1 MKKILVVL
9 LSLTLI
15 FAFTGC
21 TSSNNG
27 AAEDIEIKTQE
38 VVTSNTDD
46 NDDNISNT
54 ENAVENANEK
64 DYDFSSYEN
73 DIRNITKS
81 VNNAKTSTNASEN
94 HEQFYALKK
103 QVDAVDDELDKLD
116 DEFEYAYQMKEIS
129 FETYKARE
137 RTIEKLDFGLLSEL
151 VIEELQTK
159 AQEKN
164 IEITLQK
171 QDDLFMN
178 GDQTLIL
185 RMMMNLITNAIN
197 YGKTNGHIHII
208 LKVEN
213 DQIVGEVKDD
223 GIGISEE
230 HLNKI
235 WERFYR
241 NLALFTSL
249 TTDDLRLG
257 IFRVTT
263 LCNISIL
270 IIGIVFAFLSAV
282 DVITFSEN
290 GEKLFAMVL
299 LSCIMVFIG
308 IVSPKLPYNR
318 HTGLRLPWTV
328 RDEDT
333 WKIAHRI
340 LGFISFP
347 MVLLYIACALT
358 ISDFEIVSV
367 VTMLIWISIPGGI
380 SYIYFYKKY
389 HSNKK

>member
-1 MKKILVVL
+1 MSQEEMAVKLNVVRQTVSKWEKGLSVPDADVLIEMANLLDVSVSQLLGIEESIHSNGNLAEELAELNEQLARKKQKEKLLYQANQKRGLILFVSF
-9 LSLTLI
+9 LSMMITM
-15 FAFTGC
+15 
-21 TSSNNG
+21 SVKN
-27 AAEDIEIKTQE
+27 E
-38 VVTSNTDD
+38 VVS
-46 NDDNISNT
+46 ILM
-54 ENAVENANEK
+54 AG
-64 DYDFSSYEN
+64 
-73 DIRNITKS
+73 IC
-81 VNNAKTSTNASEN
+81 
-94 HEQFYALKK
+94 
-103 QVDAVDDELDKLD
+103 
-116 DEFEYAYQMKEIS
+116 M
-129 FETYKARE
+129 
-137 RTIEKLDFGLLSEL
+137 
-151 VIEELQTK
+151 
-159 AQEKN
+159 
-164 IEITLQK
+164 
-171 QDDLFMN
+171 
-178 GDQTLIL
+178 LIA
-185 RMMMNLITNAIN
+185 AIV
-197 YGKTNGHIHII
+197 
-208 LKVEN
+208 L
-213 DQIVGEVKDD
+213 
-223 GIGISEE
+223 
-230 HLNKI
+230 
-235 WERFYR
+235 YR

-249 TTDDLRLG
+249 TTDDLRIG

-333 WKIAHRI
+333 WRIAHRI

-380 SYIYFYKKY
+380 SYIYFYKKC

>member
-1 MKKILVVL
+1 MINENIKHFRKTRGMSQEEMAVKLNVVRQTVSKWEKGLSVPDADVLIEMANLLDVSVSQLLGIEESIHSNGNLAEELAELNEQLARKKQKEKLLYRANQKRGLILFVIF
-9 LSLTLI
+9 LSMMITM
-15 FAFTGC
+15 
-21 TSSNNG
+21 SVKN
-27 AAEDIEIKTQE
+27 E
-38 VVTSNTDD
+38 VVS
-46 NDDNISNT
+46 ILM
-54 ENAVENANEK
+54 AG
-64 DYDFSSYEN
+64 
-73 DIRNITKS
+73 IC
-81 VNNAKTSTNASEN
+81 
-94 HEQFYALKK
+94 
-103 QVDAVDDELDKLD
+103 
-116 DEFEYAYQMKEIS
+116 M
-129 FETYKARE
+129 
-137 RTIEKLDFGLLSEL
+137 
-151 VIEELQTK
+151 
-159 AQEKN
+159 
-164 IEITLQK
+164 
-171 QDDLFMN
+171 
-178 GDQTLIL
+178 LI
-185 RMMMNLITNAIN
+185 A
-197 YGKTNGHIHII
+197 G
-208 LKVEN
+208 
-213 DQIVGEVKDD
+213 IV
-223 GIGISEE
+223 
-230 HLNKI
+230 L
-235 WERFYR
+235 YR

-318 HTGLRLPWTV
+318 DTGLRLPWTV

>member
-1 MKKILVVL
+1 MSIGNQIMSIRRERQL
-9 LSLTLI
+9 
-15 FAFTGC
+15 
-21 TSSNNG
+21 
-27 AAEDIEIKTQE
+27 TQE
-38 VVTSNTDD
+38 QFGSLFHVTRQTVSNWENGKSYPDLQLLVA
-46 NDDNISNT
+46 ISDQFGISLDT
-54 ENAVENANEK
+54 LLKEDTKMVKAIDRERVLGVANLL
-64 DYDFSSYEN
+64 DV
-73 DIRNITKS
+73 S
-81 VNNAKTSTNASEN
+81 VSQLLGIEESIHSNGNLAEELAELN
-94 HEQFYALKK
+94 EQLARKK
-103 QVDAVDDELDKLD
+103 QK
-116 DEFEYAYQMKEIS
+116 
-129 FETYKARE
+129 
-137 RTIEKLDFGLLSEL
+137 EKLLY
-151 VIEELQTK
+151 Q
-159 AQEKN
+159 AN
-164 IEITLQK
+164 QK
-171 QDDLFMN
+171 R
-178 GDQTLIL
+178 GLIL
-185 RMMMNLITNAIN
+185 FVSFLSMMITMSVKNEVVSILMAGICMLIAAIV
-197 YGKTNGHIHII
+197 
-208 LKVEN
+208 L
-213 DQIVGEVKDD
+213 
-223 GIGISEE
+223 
-230 HLNKI
+230 
-235 WERFYR
+235 YR

-249 TTDDLRLG
+249 TTDDLRIG

-282 DVITFSEN
+282 DVINFSEN

>member
-1 MKKILVVL
+1 MSQEEMAVKLNVVRQTVSKWEKGLSIPDADVLIEMANLLDVSVSQLLGIEESIHSNGNLAEELAELNEQLARKKQKEKLLYQANQKRGLILFVSF
-9 LSLTLI
+9 LSMMITM
-15 FAFTGC
+15 
-21 TSSNNG
+21 SVKN
-27 AAEDIEIKTQE
+27 E
-38 VVTSNTDD
+38 VVS
-46 NDDNISNT
+46 ILM
-54 ENAVENANEK
+54 AG
-64 DYDFSSYEN
+64 
-73 DIRNITKS
+73 IC
-81 VNNAKTSTNASEN
+81 
-94 HEQFYALKK
+94 
-103 QVDAVDDELDKLD
+103 
-116 DEFEYAYQMKEIS
+116 M
-129 FETYKARE
+129 
-137 RTIEKLDFGLLSEL
+137 
-151 VIEELQTK
+151 
-159 AQEKN
+159 
-164 IEITLQK
+164 
-171 QDDLFMN
+171 
-178 GDQTLIL
+178 LIA
-185 RMMMNLITNAIN
+185 AIV
-197 YGKTNGHIHII
+197 
-208 LKVEN
+208 L
-213 DQIVGEVKDD
+213 
-223 GIGISEE
+223 
-230 HLNKI
+230 
-235 WERFYR
+235 YR

-249 TTDDLRLG
+249 TTDDLRIG

-282 DVITFSEN
+282 DVINFSEN

-318 HTGLRLPWTV
+318 YTGLRLPWTV

-380 SYIYFYKKY
+380 SYIYFYKKC

>member
-1 MKKILVVL
+1 MSQEEMAVKLNVVRQTVSKWEKGLSIPDADVLIEMANLLDVSVSQLLGIEESIHSNGNLAEELAELNEQLARKKQKEKLLYQANQKRGLILFVTF
-9 LSLTLI
+9 LSMMITM
-15 FAFTGC
+15 
-21 TSSNNG
+21 SVKN
-27 AAEDIEIKTQE
+27 E
-38 VVTSNTDD
+38 VVS
-46 NDDNISNT
+46 ILM
-54 ENAVENANEK
+54 AG
-64 DYDFSSYEN
+64 
-73 DIRNITKS
+73 IC
-81 VNNAKTSTNASEN
+81 
-94 HEQFYALKK
+94 
-103 QVDAVDDELDKLD
+103 
-116 DEFEYAYQMKEIS
+116 M
-129 FETYKARE
+129 
-137 RTIEKLDFGLLSEL
+137 
-151 VIEELQTK
+151 
-159 AQEKN
+159 
-164 IEITLQK
+164 
-171 QDDLFMN
+171 
-178 GDQTLIL
+178 LIA
-185 RMMMNLITNAIN
+185 AIV
-197 YGKTNGHIHII
+197 
-208 LKVEN
+208 L
-213 DQIVGEVKDD
+213 
-223 GIGISEE
+223 
-230 HLNKI
+230 
-235 WERFYR
+235 YR

-249 TTDDLRLG
+249 TTDDLRIG

>member
-1 MKKILVVL
+1 MSQEEMAVKLNVVRQTVSKWEKGLSVPDADVLIEMANLLDVSVSQLLGIEESIHSNGNLAEELAELNEQLARKKQKEKLLYQANQKRGLILFVSF
-9 LSLTLI
+9 LSMMITM
-15 FAFTGC
+15 
-21 TSSNNG
+21 SVKN
-27 AAEDIEIKTQE
+27 E
-38 VVTSNTDD
+38 VVS
-46 NDDNISNT
+46 ILM
-54 ENAVENANEK
+54 AG
-64 DYDFSSYEN
+64 
-73 DIRNITKS
+73 IC
-81 VNNAKTSTNASEN
+81 
-94 HEQFYALKK
+94 
-103 QVDAVDDELDKLD
+103 
-116 DEFEYAYQMKEIS
+116 M
-129 FETYKARE
+129 
-137 RTIEKLDFGLLSEL
+137 
-151 VIEELQTK
+151 
-159 AQEKN
+159 
-164 IEITLQK
+164 
-171 QDDLFMN
+171 
-178 GDQTLIL
+178 LIA
-185 RMMMNLITNAIN
+185 AIV
-197 YGKTNGHIHII
+197 
-208 LKVEN
+208 L
-213 DQIVGEVKDD
+213 
-223 GIGISEE
+223 
-230 HLNKI
+230 
-235 WERFYR
+235 YR

-249 TTDDLRLG
+249 TTDDLRIG

>member
-1 MKKILVVL
+1 MIFEGTKKSIFFGLGLTRAGLSVPDADVLIEMANLLDVSVSQLLGIEESIHSNGNLAKELAELNEQLARKKQKEKLLYQANQKRGLILFVTF
-9 LSLTLI
+9 LSMMITM
-15 FAFTGC
+15 
-21 TSSNNG
+21 SVKN
-27 AAEDIEIKTQE
+27 E
-38 VVTSNTDD
+38 VVS
-46 NDDNISNT
+46 ILM
-54 ENAVENANEK
+54 AG
-64 DYDFSSYEN
+64 
-73 DIRNITKS
+73 IC
-81 VNNAKTSTNASEN
+81 
-94 HEQFYALKK
+94 
-103 QVDAVDDELDKLD
+103 
-116 DEFEYAYQMKEIS
+116 M
-129 FETYKARE
+129 
-137 RTIEKLDFGLLSEL
+137 
-151 VIEELQTK
+151 
-159 AQEKN
+159 
-164 IEITLQK
+164 
-171 QDDLFMN
+171 
-178 GDQTLIL
+178 LI
-185 RMMMNLITNAIN
+185 A
-197 YGKTNGHIHII
+197 G
-208 LKVEN
+208 
-213 DQIVGEVKDD
+213 IV
-223 GIGISEE
+223 
-230 HLNKI
+230 L
-235 WERFYR
+235 YR

-257 IFRVTT
+257 IFHVTT

>member
-1 MKKILVVL
+1 MINENIKHFRKTRGMSQEEMAVKLNVVRQTVSKWEKGLSVPDADVLIEMANLLDVSVSQLLGIEESIHSNGNLAEELAELNEQLARKKQKEKLLYQANQKRGLILFVSF
-9 LSLTLI
+9 LSMMITM
-15 FAFTGC
+15 
-21 TSSNNG
+21 SVKN
-27 AAEDIEIKTQE
+27 E
-38 VVTSNTDD
+38 VVS
-46 NDDNISNT
+46 ILM
-54 ENAVENANEK
+54 AG
-64 DYDFSSYEN
+64 
-73 DIRNITKS
+73 IC
-81 VNNAKTSTNASEN
+81 
-94 HEQFYALKK
+94 
-103 QVDAVDDELDKLD
+103 
-116 DEFEYAYQMKEIS
+116 M
-129 FETYKARE
+129 
-137 RTIEKLDFGLLSEL
+137 
-151 VIEELQTK
+151 
-159 AQEKN
+159 
-164 IEITLQK
+164 
-171 QDDLFMN
+171 
-178 GDQTLIL
+178 LIA
-185 RMMMNLITNAIN
+185 AIV
-197 YGKTNGHIHII
+197 
-208 LKVEN
+208 L
-213 DQIVGEVKDD
+213 
-223 GIGISEE
+223 
-230 HLNKI
+230 
-235 WERFYR
+235 YR

-249 TTDDLRLG
+249 TTDDLRIG

-367 VTMLIWISIPGGI
+367 VTMLILISIPGGI

-389 HSNKK
+389 HSNKKKKAIH

>member
-1 MKKILVVL
+1 MINENIKHFRKTRGMSQEEMAVKLNVVRQTVSKWEKGLSIPDADVLIEMANLLDVSVSQLLGIEESIHSNGNLAEELAELNEQLARKKQKEKLLYQANQKRGLILFVSF
-9 LSLTLI
+9 LSMMITM
-15 FAFTGC
+15 
-21 TSSNNG
+21 SVKN
-27 AAEDIEIKTQE
+27 E
-38 VVTSNTDD
+38 VVS
-46 NDDNISNT
+46 ILM
-54 ENAVENANEK
+54 AG
-64 DYDFSSYEN
+64 
-73 DIRNITKS
+73 IC
-81 VNNAKTSTNASEN
+81 
-94 HEQFYALKK
+94 
-103 QVDAVDDELDKLD
+103 
-116 DEFEYAYQMKEIS
+116 M
-129 FETYKARE
+129 
-137 RTIEKLDFGLLSEL
+137 
-151 VIEELQTK
+151 
-159 AQEKN
+159 
-164 IEITLQK
+164 
-171 QDDLFMN
+171 
-178 GDQTLIL
+178 LIA
-185 RMMMNLITNAIN
+185 AIV
-197 YGKTNGHIHII
+197 
-208 LKVEN
+208 L
-213 DQIVGEVKDD
+213 
-223 GIGISEE
+223 
-230 HLNKI
+230 
-235 WERFYR
+235 YR

-249 TTDDLRLG
+249 TTDDLRIG

-367 VTMLIWISIPGGI
+367 VTMLIWISIPALAI
-380 SYIYFYKKY
+380 YIRHDFGHVKSRRQKRPSHHAYRFSVLKFRFFFFWMFL
-389 HSNKK
+389 

>member
-1 MKKILVVL
+1 MINENIKHFRKTRGMSQEEMAVKLNVVRQTVSKWEKGLSIPDADVLIEMANLLDVSVSQLLGIEESIHSNGNLAEELAELNEQLARKKQKEKLLYQANQKRGLILFVSF
-9 LSLTLI
+9 LSMMITM
-15 FAFTGC
+15 
-21 TSSNNG
+21 SVKN
-27 AAEDIEIKTQE
+27 E
-38 VVTSNTDD
+38 VVS
-46 NDDNISNT
+46 ILMAGICMLI
-54 ENAVENANEK
+54 AV
-64 DYDFSSYEN
+64 
-73 DIRNITKS
+73 
-81 VNNAKTSTNASEN
+81 
-94 HEQFYALKK
+94 
-103 QVDAVDDELDKLD
+103 
-116 DEFEYAYQMKEIS
+116 
-129 FETYKARE
+129 
-137 RTIEKLDFGLLSEL
+137 
-151 VIEELQTK
+151 
-159 AQEKN
+159 
-164 IEITLQK
+164 
-171 QDDLFMN
+171 
-178 GDQTLIL
+178 
-185 RMMMNLITNAIN
+185 
-197 YGKTNGHIHII
+197 
-208 LKVEN
+208 
-213 DQIVGEVKDD
+213 IV
-223 GIGISEE
+223 
-230 HLNKI
+230 L
-235 WERFYR
+235 YR

-249 TTDDLRLG
+249 TTDDLRIG

-282 DVITFSEN
+282 DVINFSEN

-389 HSNKK
+389 HSNKKKKAIH

>member
-1 MKKILVVL
+1 MINENIKHFRKTRGMSQEEMAVKLNVVRQTVSKWEKGLSIPDADVLIEMANLLDVSVSQLLGIEESIHSNGNLAEELAELNEQLARKKQKEKLLYQANQKRGLILFVSF
-9 LSLTLI
+9 LSMMITM
-15 FAFTGC
+15 
-21 TSSNNG
+21 SVKN
-27 AAEDIEIKTQE
+27 E
-38 VVTSNTDD
+38 VVS
-46 NDDNISNT
+46 ILM
-54 ENAVENANEK
+54 AG
-64 DYDFSSYEN
+64 
-73 DIRNITKS
+73 IC
-81 VNNAKTSTNASEN
+81 
-94 HEQFYALKK
+94 
-103 QVDAVDDELDKLD
+103 
-116 DEFEYAYQMKEIS
+116 M
-129 FETYKARE
+129 
-137 RTIEKLDFGLLSEL
+137 
-151 VIEELQTK
+151 
-159 AQEKN
+159 
-164 IEITLQK
+164 
-171 QDDLFMN
+171 
-178 GDQTLIL
+178 LI
-185 RMMMNLITNAIN
+185 A
-197 YGKTNGHIHII
+197 G
-208 LKVEN
+208 
-213 DQIVGEVKDD
+213 IV
-223 GIGISEE
+223 
-230 HLNKI
+230 L
-235 WERFYR
+235 YR
-241 NLALFTSL
+241 NLALLTSL

-389 HSNKK
+389 HSNKKKKAIH

>member
-1 MKKILVVL
+1 VIFEGTKKSIFFGLGLTRAGLSVPDADVLIEMANLLDVSVSQLLGIEESIHSNGNLAKELAELNEQLARKKQKEKLLYQANQKRGLILFVTF
-9 LSLTLI
+9 LSMMITM
-15 FAFTGC
+15 
-21 TSSNNG
+21 SVKN
-27 AAEDIEIKTQE
+27 E
-38 VVTSNTDD
+38 VVS
-46 NDDNISNT
+46 ILM
-54 ENAVENANEK
+54 AG
-64 DYDFSSYEN
+64 
-73 DIRNITKS
+73 IC
-81 VNNAKTSTNASEN
+81 
-94 HEQFYALKK
+94 
-103 QVDAVDDELDKLD
+103 
-116 DEFEYAYQMKEIS
+116 M
-129 FETYKARE
+129 
-137 RTIEKLDFGLLSEL
+137 
-151 VIEELQTK
+151 
-159 AQEKN
+159 
-164 IEITLQK
+164 
-171 QDDLFMN
+171 
-178 GDQTLIL
+178 LI
-185 RMMMNLITNAIN
+185 A
-197 YGKTNGHIHII
+197 G
-208 LKVEN
+208 
-213 DQIVGEVKDD
+213 IV
-223 GIGISEE
+223 
-230 HLNKI
+230 L
-235 WERFYR
+235 YR

-257 IFRVTT
+257 IFHVTT

>member
-1 MKKILVVL
+1 MANLLDVSVSQLLGIEESIHSNGNLAEELAELNEQLARKKQKEKLLYQANQKRGLILFVSF
-9 LSLTLI
+9 LSMMITM
-15 FAFTGC
+15 
-21 TSSNNG
+21 SVKN
-27 AAEDIEIKTQE
+27 E
-38 VVTSNTDD
+38 VVS
-46 NDDNISNT
+46 ILM
-54 ENAVENANEK
+54 AG
-64 DYDFSSYEN
+64 
-73 DIRNITKS
+73 IC
-81 VNNAKTSTNASEN
+81 
-94 HEQFYALKK
+94 
-103 QVDAVDDELDKLD
+103 
-116 DEFEYAYQMKEIS
+116 M
-129 FETYKARE
+129 
-137 RTIEKLDFGLLSEL
+137 
-151 VIEELQTK
+151 
-159 AQEKN
+159 
-164 IEITLQK
+164 
-171 QDDLFMN
+171 
-178 GDQTLIL
+178 LIA
-185 RMMMNLITNAIN
+185 AIV
-197 YGKTNGHIHII
+197 
-208 LKVEN
+208 L
-213 DQIVGEVKDD
+213 
-223 GIGISEE
+223 
-230 HLNKI
+230 
-235 WERFYR
+235 YR

-249 TTDDLRLG
+249 TTDDLRIG

-380 SYIYFYKKY
+380 SYIYFYKKSAVIFNSSVTNHGKNGTNCKKHHLLTELLFSRRWCLRY
-389 HSNKK
+389 PHSSVK

>member
-1 MKKILVVL
+1 MSQEEMAVKLNVVRQTVSKWEKGLSIPDADVLIEMANLLDVSVSQLLGIEESIHSNGNLAEELAELNEQLARKKQKEKLLYQANQKRGLILFVSF
-9 LSLTLI
+9 LSMMITM
-15 FAFTGC
+15 
-21 TSSNNG
+21 SVKN
-27 AAEDIEIKTQE
+27 E
-38 VVTSNTDD
+38 VVS
-46 NDDNISNT
+46 ILM
-54 ENAVENANEK
+54 AG
-64 DYDFSSYEN
+64 
-73 DIRNITKS
+73 IC
-81 VNNAKTSTNASEN
+81 
-94 HEQFYALKK
+94 
-103 QVDAVDDELDKLD
+103 
-116 DEFEYAYQMKEIS
+116 M
-129 FETYKARE
+129 
-137 RTIEKLDFGLLSEL
+137 
-151 VIEELQTK
+151 
-159 AQEKN
+159 
-164 IEITLQK
+164 
-171 QDDLFMN
+171 
-178 GDQTLIL
+178 LIA
-185 RMMMNLITNAIN
+185 AIV
-197 YGKTNGHIHII
+197 
-208 LKVEN
+208 L
-213 DQIVGEVKDD
+213 
-223 GIGISEE
+223 
-230 HLNKI
+230 
-235 WERFYR
+235 YR

-249 TTDDLRLG
+249 TTDDLRIG

>member
-1 MKKILVVL
+1 MSQEEMAVKLNVVRQTVSKWEKGLSIPDADVLIEMANLLDVSVSQLLGIEESIHSNGNLAEELAELNEQLARKKQKEKLLYQANQKRGLILFVTF
-9 LSLTLI
+9 LSMMITM
-15 FAFTGC
+15 
-21 TSSNNG
+21 SVKN
-27 AAEDIEIKTQE
+27 E
-38 VVTSNTDD
+38 VVS
-46 NDDNISNT
+46 ILM
-54 ENAVENANEK
+54 AG
-64 DYDFSSYEN
+64 
-73 DIRNITKS
+73 IC
-81 VNNAKTSTNASEN
+81 
-94 HEQFYALKK
+94 
-103 QVDAVDDELDKLD
+103 
-116 DEFEYAYQMKEIS
+116 M
-129 FETYKARE
+129 
-137 RTIEKLDFGLLSEL
+137 
-151 VIEELQTK
+151 
-159 AQEKN
+159 
-164 IEITLQK
+164 
-171 QDDLFMN
+171 
-178 GDQTLIL
+178 LI
-185 RMMMNLITNAIN
+185 A
-197 YGKTNGHIHII
+197 G
-208 LKVEN
+208 
-213 DQIVGEVKDD
+213 IV
-223 GIGISEE
+223 
-230 HLNKI
+230 L
-235 WERFYR
+235 YR

-249 TTDDLRLG
+249 TTDDLRIG

-318 HTGLRLPWTV
+318 HIGLRLPWTM

>member
-1 MKKILVVL
+1 MINENIKHFRKTRGMSQEEMAVKLNVVRQTVSKWEKGLSVPDADVLIEMANLLDVSVSQLLGIEESIHSNGNLAELNEQLARKKQKEKLLYQANQKRGLILFVSF
-9 LSLTLI
+9 LSMMITM
-15 FAFTGC
+15 
-21 TSSNNG
+21 SVKN
-27 AAEDIEIKTQE
+27 E
-38 VVTSNTDD
+38 VVS
-46 NDDNISNT
+46 ILM
-54 ENAVENANEK
+54 AG
-64 DYDFSSYEN
+64 
-73 DIRNITKS
+73 IC
-81 VNNAKTSTNASEN
+81 
-94 HEQFYALKK
+94 
-103 QVDAVDDELDKLD
+103 
-116 DEFEYAYQMKEIS
+116 M
-129 FETYKARE
+129 
-137 RTIEKLDFGLLSEL
+137 
-151 VIEELQTK
+151 
-159 AQEKN
+159 
-164 IEITLQK
+164 
-171 QDDLFMN
+171 
-178 GDQTLIL
+178 LIA
-185 RMMMNLITNAIN
+185 AIV
-197 YGKTNGHIHII
+197 
-208 LKVEN
+208 L
-213 DQIVGEVKDD
+213 
-223 GIGISEE
+223 
-230 HLNKI
+230 
-235 WERFYR
+235 YR

-249 TTDDLRLG
+249 TTDDLRIG

-389 HSNKK
+389 HSNKKKKAIH

>member
-1 MKKILVVL
+1 MSQEEMAVKLNVVRQTVSKWEKGLSVPDADVLIEMANLLDVSVSQLLGIEESIHSNGNLAEELAELNEQLARKKQKEKLLYQANQKRGLILFVTF
-9 LSLTLI
+9 LSMMITM
-15 FAFTGC
+15 
-21 TSSNNG
+21 SVKN
-27 AAEDIEIKTQE
+27 E
-38 VVTSNTDD
+38 VVS
-46 NDDNISNT
+46 I
-54 ENAVENANEK
+54 
-64 DYDFSSYEN
+64 
-73 DIRNITKS
+73 
-81 VNNAKTSTNASEN
+81 
-94 HEQFYALKK
+94 
-103 QVDAVDDELDKLD
+103 
-116 DEFEYAYQMKEIS
+116 
-129 FETYKARE
+129 
-137 RTIEKLDFGLLSEL
+137 
-151 VIEELQTK
+151 
-159 AQEKN
+159 
-164 IEITLQK
+164 
-171 QDDLFMN
+171 
-178 GDQTLIL
+178 LIAGIC
-185 RMMMNLITNAIN
+185 MLIA
-197 YGKTNGHIHII
+197 G
-208 LKVEN
+208 
-213 DQIVGEVKDD
+213 IV
-223 GIGISEE
+223 
-230 HLNKI
+230 L
-235 WERFYR
+235 YR

>member
-1 MKKILVVL
+1 MSQEEMAVKLNVVRQTVSKWETGLSVPDADVLIEMANLLDVSVSQLLGIEESIHSNGNLAEELAELNEQLARKKQKEKLLYQANQKRGLILFVTF
-9 LSLTLI
+9 LSMMITM
-15 FAFTGC
+15 
-21 TSSNNG
+21 SVKN
-27 AAEDIEIKTQE
+27 E
-38 VVTSNTDD
+38 VVS
-46 NDDNISNT
+46 ILM
-54 ENAVENANEK
+54 AG
-64 DYDFSSYEN
+64 
-73 DIRNITKS
+73 IC
-81 VNNAKTSTNASEN
+81 
-94 HEQFYALKK
+94 
-103 QVDAVDDELDKLD
+103 
-116 DEFEYAYQMKEIS
+116 M
-129 FETYKARE
+129 
-137 RTIEKLDFGLLSEL
+137 
-151 VIEELQTK
+151 
-159 AQEKN
+159 
-164 IEITLQK
+164 
-171 QDDLFMN
+171 
-178 GDQTLIL
+178 LI
-185 RMMMNLITNAIN
+185 A
-197 YGKTNGHIHII
+197 G
-208 LKVEN
+208 
-213 DQIVGEVKDD
+213 IV
-223 GIGISEE
+223 
-230 HLNKI
+230 L
-235 WERFYR
+235 YR

>member
-1 MKKILVVL
+1 MSQEEMAVKLNVVRQTVSKWEKGLSVPDADVLIEMANLLDVSVSQLLGIEESIHSNGNLAEELAELNEQLARKKQKEKLLYQANQKRGLILFVTF
-9 LSLTLI
+9 LSMMITM
-15 FAFTGC
+15 
-21 TSSNNG
+21 SVKN
-27 AAEDIEIKTQE
+27 E
-38 VVTSNTDD
+38 VVS
-46 NDDNISNT
+46 ILM
-54 ENAVENANEK
+54 AG
-64 DYDFSSYEN
+64 
-73 DIRNITKS
+73 IC
-81 VNNAKTSTNASEN
+81 
-94 HEQFYALKK
+94 
-103 QVDAVDDELDKLD
+103 
-116 DEFEYAYQMKEIS
+116 M
-129 FETYKARE
+129 
-137 RTIEKLDFGLLSEL
+137 
-151 VIEELQTK
+151 
-159 AQEKN
+159 
-164 IEITLQK
+164 
-171 QDDLFMN
+171 
-178 GDQTLIL
+178 LI
-185 RMMMNLITNAIN
+185 A
-197 YGKTNGHIHII
+197 G
-208 LKVEN
+208 
-213 DQIVGEVKDD
+213 IV
-223 GIGISEE
+223 
-230 HLNKI
+230 L
-235 WERFYR
+235 YR

-308 IVSPKLPYNR
+308 IVSSKLPYNR

>member
-1 MKKILVVL
+1 MSQEEMAVKLNVVRQTVSKWEKGLSIPDADVLIEMANLLDVSVSQLLGIEESIHSNGNLAEELAELNEQLARKKQKEKLLYQANQKRGLILFVSF
-9 LSLTLI
+9 LSMMITM
-15 FAFTGC
+15 
-21 TSSNNG
+21 SVKN
-27 AAEDIEIKTQE
+27 E
-38 VVTSNTDD
+38 VVS
-46 NDDNISNT
+46 ILM
-54 ENAVENANEK
+54 AG
-64 DYDFSSYEN
+64 
-73 DIRNITKS
+73 IC
-81 VNNAKTSTNASEN
+81 
-94 HEQFYALKK
+94 
-103 QVDAVDDELDKLD
+103 
-116 DEFEYAYQMKEIS
+116 M
-129 FETYKARE
+129 
-137 RTIEKLDFGLLSEL
+137 
-151 VIEELQTK
+151 
-159 AQEKN
+159 
-164 IEITLQK
+164 
-171 QDDLFMN
+171 
-178 GDQTLIL
+178 LIA
-185 RMMMNLITNAIN
+185 AIV
-197 YGKTNGHIHII
+197 
-208 LKVEN
+208 L
-213 DQIVGEVKDD
+213 
-223 GIGISEE
+223 
-230 HLNKI
+230 
-235 WERFYR
+235 YR

-249 TTDDLRLG
+249 TTDDLRIG

-282 DVITFSEN
+282 DVINFSEN

-299 LSCIMVFIG
+299 LSCIMVFTG

>member
-1 MKKILVVL
+1 MSQEEMAVKLNVVRQTVSKWEKGLSIPDADVLIEMANLLDVSVSQLLGIEESIHSNGNLAEELAELNEQLARKKQKEKLLYQANQKRGLILFVSF
-9 LSLTLI
+9 LSMMITM
-15 FAFTGC
+15 
-21 TSSNNG
+21 SVKN
-27 AAEDIEIKTQE
+27 E
-38 VVTSNTDD
+38 VVS
-46 NDDNISNT
+46 ILM
-54 ENAVENANEK
+54 AG
-64 DYDFSSYEN
+64 
-73 DIRNITKS
+73 IC
-81 VNNAKTSTNASEN
+81 
-94 HEQFYALKK
+94 
-103 QVDAVDDELDKLD
+103 
-116 DEFEYAYQMKEIS
+116 M
-129 FETYKARE
+129 
-137 RTIEKLDFGLLSEL
+137 
-151 VIEELQTK
+151 
-159 AQEKN
+159 
-164 IEITLQK
+164 
-171 QDDLFMN
+171 
-178 GDQTLIL
+178 LIA
-185 RMMMNLITNAIN
+185 AIV
-197 YGKTNGHIHII
+197 
-208 LKVEN
+208 L
-213 DQIVGEVKDD
+213 
-223 GIGISEE
+223 
-230 HLNKI
+230 
-235 WERFYR
+235 YR

-249 TTDDLRLG
+249 TTDDLRIG

-263 LCNISIL
+263 LCDIGIL
-270 IIGIVFAFLSAV
+270 IIGIVFAFLSAI

>member
-1 MKKILVVL
+1 MIEMANLLDVSVSQLLGIEESIHSNGNLAEELAELNEQLARKKQKEKLLYQANQKRGLILFVTF
-9 LSLTLI
+9 LSMMITM
-15 FAFTGC
+15 
-21 TSSNNG
+21 SVKN
-27 AAEDIEIKTQE
+27 E
-38 VVTSNTDD
+38 VVS
-46 NDDNISNT
+46 ILM
-54 ENAVENANEK
+54 AG
-64 DYDFSSYEN
+64 
-73 DIRNITKS
+73 IC
-81 VNNAKTSTNASEN
+81 
-94 HEQFYALKK
+94 
-103 QVDAVDDELDKLD
+103 
-116 DEFEYAYQMKEIS
+116 M
-129 FETYKARE
+129 
-137 RTIEKLDFGLLSEL
+137 
-151 VIEELQTK
+151 
-159 AQEKN
+159 
-164 IEITLQK
+164 
-171 QDDLFMN
+171 
-178 GDQTLIL
+178 LIA
-185 RMMMNLITNAIN
+185 AIV
-197 YGKTNGHIHII
+197 
-208 LKVEN
+208 L
-213 DQIVGEVKDD
+213 
-223 GIGISEE
+223 
-230 HLNKI
+230 
-235 WERFYR
+235 YR

-249 TTDDLRLG
+249 TTDDLR
-257 IFRVTT
+257 
-263 LCNISIL
+263 
-270 IIGIVFAFLSAV
+270 IGIVFAFLSAV

>member
-1 MKKILVVL
+1 MSQEEMAVKLNVVRQTVSKWETGLSVPDADVLIEMANLLDVSVSQLLGIEESIYSNGDLAEELAELNEQLARKKQKEKLLYQANQKRGLILFVTF
-9 LSLTLI
+9 LSMMITM
-15 FAFTGC
+15 
-21 TSSNNG
+21 SVKN
-27 AAEDIEIKTQE
+27 E
-38 VVTSNTDD
+38 VVS
-46 NDDNISNT
+46 ILM
-54 ENAVENANEK
+54 AG
-64 DYDFSSYEN
+64 
-73 DIRNITKS
+73 IC
-81 VNNAKTSTNASEN
+81 
-94 HEQFYALKK
+94 
-103 QVDAVDDELDKLD
+103 
-116 DEFEYAYQMKEIS
+116 M
-129 FETYKARE
+129 
-137 RTIEKLDFGLLSEL
+137 
-151 VIEELQTK
+151 
-159 AQEKN
+159 
-164 IEITLQK
+164 
-171 QDDLFMN
+171 
-178 GDQTLIL
+178 LI
-185 RMMMNLITNAIN
+185 A
-197 YGKTNGHIHII
+197 G
-208 LKVEN
+208 
-213 DQIVGEVKDD
+213 IV
-223 GIGISEE
+223 
-230 HLNKI
+230 L
-235 WERFYR
+235 YR

-282 DVITFSEN
+282 DVVTFSEN

>member
-1 MKKILVVL
+1 MINENIKHFRKTRGMSQEEMAVKLNVVRQTVSKWEKGLSVPDADVLIEMANLLDVSVSQLLGIEESIYSNGDLAEELAELNEQLARKKQKEKLLYQANQKRGLILFVTF
-9 LSLTLI
+9 LSMMITM
-15 FAFTGC
+15 
-21 TSSNNG
+21 SVKN
-27 AAEDIEIKTQE
+27 E
-38 VVTSNTDD
+38 VVS
-46 NDDNISNT
+46 ILM
-54 ENAVENANEK
+54 AG
-64 DYDFSSYEN
+64 
-73 DIRNITKS
+73 IC
-81 VNNAKTSTNASEN
+81 
-94 HEQFYALKK
+94 
-103 QVDAVDDELDKLD
+103 
-116 DEFEYAYQMKEIS
+116 M
-129 FETYKARE
+129 
-137 RTIEKLDFGLLSEL
+137 
-151 VIEELQTK
+151 
-159 AQEKN
+159 
-164 IEITLQK
+164 
-171 QDDLFMN
+171 
-178 GDQTLIL
+178 LI
-185 RMMMNLITNAIN
+185 A
-197 YGKTNGHIHII
+197 G
-208 LKVEN
+208 
-213 DQIVGEVKDD
+213 IV
-223 GIGISEE
+223 
-230 HLNKI
+230 L
-235 WERFYR
+235 YR

-367 VTMLIWISIPGGI
+367 VTMLIWISIPALAIYIRHDFGHVKSRRQKRPSHHAYRFCYSESRP
-380 SYIYFYKKY
+380 SYIML
-389 HSNKK
+389 SSP

>member
-1 MKKILVVL
+1 MVYDIMIIENIKHFRKTRGMSQEEMAVKLNVVRQTVSKWEKGLSIPDADVLIEMANLLDVSVSQLLGIEESIHSNGNLAEELAELNEQLARKKQKEKLLYQANQKRGLILFVSF
-9 LSLTLI
+9 LSMMITM
-15 FAFTGC
+15 
-21 TSSNNG
+21 SVKN
-27 AAEDIEIKTQE
+27 E
-38 VVTSNTDD
+38 VVS
-46 NDDNISNT
+46 ILM
-54 ENAVENANEK
+54 AG
-64 DYDFSSYEN
+64 
-73 DIRNITKS
+73 IC
-81 VNNAKTSTNASEN
+81 
-94 HEQFYALKK
+94 
-103 QVDAVDDELDKLD
+103 
-116 DEFEYAYQMKEIS
+116 M
-129 FETYKARE
+129 
-137 RTIEKLDFGLLSEL
+137 
-151 VIEELQTK
+151 
-159 AQEKN
+159 
-164 IEITLQK
+164 
-171 QDDLFMN
+171 
-178 GDQTLIL
+178 LIA
-185 RMMMNLITNAIN
+185 AIV
-197 YGKTNGHIHII
+197 
-208 LKVEN
+208 L
-213 DQIVGEVKDD
+213 
-223 GIGISEE
+223 
-230 HLNKI
+230 
-235 WERFYR
+235 YR

-249 TTDDLRLG
+249 TTDDLRIG

-282 DVITFSEN
+282 DVINFSEN

>member
-1 MKKILVVL
+1 MSQEEMAVKLNVVRQTVSKWEKGLSIPDADVLIEMANLLDVSVSQLLGIEESIHSNGNLAKELAELNEQLARKKQKEKLLYQANQKRGLILFVTF
-9 LSLTLI
+9 LSMMITM
-15 FAFTGC
+15 
-21 TSSNNG
+21 SVKN
-27 AAEDIEIKTQE
+27 E
-38 VVTSNTDD
+38 VVS
-46 NDDNISNT
+46 ILM
-54 ENAVENANEK
+54 AG
-64 DYDFSSYEN
+64 
-73 DIRNITKS
+73 IC
-81 VNNAKTSTNASEN
+81 
-94 HEQFYALKK
+94 
-103 QVDAVDDELDKLD
+103 
-116 DEFEYAYQMKEIS
+116 M
-129 FETYKARE
+129 
-137 RTIEKLDFGLLSEL
+137 
-151 VIEELQTK
+151 
-159 AQEKN
+159 
-164 IEITLQK
+164 
-171 QDDLFMN
+171 
-178 GDQTLIL
+178 LI
-185 RMMMNLITNAIN
+185 A
-197 YGKTNGHIHII
+197 G
-208 LKVEN
+208 
-213 DQIVGEVKDD
+213 IV
-223 GIGISEE
+223 
-230 HLNKI
+230 L
-235 WERFYR
+235 YR

-257 IFRVTT
+257 IFHVTT

>member
-1 MKKILVVL
+1 MSQEEMAVKLNVVRQTVSKWEKGLSVPDADVLIEMANLLDVSVSQLLGIEESIHSNENLAEELAGLNEQLARKKQKEKLLYQANQKRGLILFVTF
-9 LSLTLI
+9 LSMMITM
-15 FAFTGC
+15 
-21 TSSNNG
+21 SVKN
-27 AAEDIEIKTQE
+27 E
-38 VVTSNTDD
+38 VVS
-46 NDDNISNT
+46 ILM
-54 ENAVENANEK
+54 AG
-64 DYDFSSYEN
+64 
-73 DIRNITKS
+73 IC
-81 VNNAKTSTNASEN
+81 
-94 HEQFYALKK
+94 
-103 QVDAVDDELDKLD
+103 
-116 DEFEYAYQMKEIS
+116 M
-129 FETYKARE
+129 
-137 RTIEKLDFGLLSEL
+137 
-151 VIEELQTK
+151 
-159 AQEKN
+159 
-164 IEITLQK
+164 
-171 QDDLFMN
+171 
-178 GDQTLIL
+178 LI
-185 RMMMNLITNAIN
+185 A
-197 YGKTNGHIHII
+197 G
-208 LKVEN
+208 
-213 DQIVGEVKDD
+213 IV
-223 GIGISEE
+223 
-230 HLNKI
+230 L
-235 WERFYR
+235 YR

>member
-1 MKKILVVL
+1 MSQEEMAVKLNVVRQTVSKWEKGLSVPDADVLIEMANLLDVSVSQLLGIEESIHSNGNLAEELAELNEQLARKKQKEKLLYQANQNRGLILFVTF
-9 LSLTLI
+9 LSMMITM
-15 FAFTGC
+15 
-21 TSSNNG
+21 SVKN
-27 AAEDIEIKTQE
+27 E
-38 VVTSNTDD
+38 VVS
-46 NDDNISNT
+46 ILM
-54 ENAVENANEK
+54 AG
-64 DYDFSSYEN
+64 
-73 DIRNITKS
+73 IC
-81 VNNAKTSTNASEN
+81 
-94 HEQFYALKK
+94 
-103 QVDAVDDELDKLD
+103 
-116 DEFEYAYQMKEIS
+116 M
-129 FETYKARE
+129 
-137 RTIEKLDFGLLSEL
+137 
-151 VIEELQTK
+151 
-159 AQEKN
+159 
-164 IEITLQK
+164 
-171 QDDLFMN
+171 
-178 GDQTLIL
+178 LIA
-185 RMMMNLITNAIN
+185 AIV
-197 YGKTNGHIHII
+197 
-208 LKVEN
+208 L
-213 DQIVGEVKDD
+213 
-223 GIGISEE
+223 
-230 HLNKI
+230 
-235 WERFYR
+235 YR

-249 TTDDLRLG
+249 TTDDLRIG

-380 SYIYFYKKY
+380 SYIYFHKKY

>member
-1 MKKILVVL
+1 MINENIKHFRKTRGMSQEEMAVKLNVVRQTVSKWEKGLSIPDADVLIEMANLLDVSVSQLLGIEESIHSNGNLAEELAELNEQLARKKQKEKLLYQANQKRGLILFVSF
-9 LSLTLI
+9 LSMMITM
-15 FAFTGC
+15 
-21 TSSNNG
+21 SVKN
-27 AAEDIEIKTQE
+27 E
-38 VVTSNTDD
+38 VVS
-46 NDDNISNT
+46 ILM
-54 ENAVENANEK
+54 AG
-64 DYDFSSYEN
+64 
-73 DIRNITKS
+73 IC
-81 VNNAKTSTNASEN
+81 
-94 HEQFYALKK
+94 
-103 QVDAVDDELDKLD
+103 
-116 DEFEYAYQMKEIS
+116 M
-129 FETYKARE
+129 
-137 RTIEKLDFGLLSEL
+137 
-151 VIEELQTK
+151 
-159 AQEKN
+159 
-164 IEITLQK
+164 
-171 QDDLFMN
+171 
-178 GDQTLIL
+178 LI
-185 RMMMNLITNAIN
+185 A
-197 YGKTNGHIHII
+197 G
-208 LKVEN
+208 
-213 DQIVGEVKDD
+213 IV
-223 GIGISEE
+223 
-230 HLNKI
+230 L
-235 WERFYR
+235 YR

-308 IVSPKLPYNR
+308 IVSPKLP
-318 HTGLRLPWTV
+318 WTV

>member
-1 MKKILVVL
+1 MINENIKHFRKTRGMSQEEMAVKLNVVRQTVSKWEKGLSVPDAEVLIDMANLLDVSVSQLLGIEESMHSNGNLAEELAELNEQLARKKQKEKLLYQANQKRGLILFVSF
-9 LSLTLI
+9 LSMMITM
-15 FAFTGC
+15 
-21 TSSNNG
+21 SVKN
-27 AAEDIEIKTQE
+27 E
-38 VVTSNTDD
+38 VVS
-46 NDDNISNT
+46 ILLAGICMLI
-54 ENAVENANEK
+54 AV
-64 DYDFSSYEN
+64 
-73 DIRNITKS
+73 
-81 VNNAKTSTNASEN
+81 
-94 HEQFYALKK
+94 
-103 QVDAVDDELDKLD
+103 
-116 DEFEYAYQMKEIS
+116 
-129 FETYKARE
+129 
-137 RTIEKLDFGLLSEL
+137 
-151 VIEELQTK
+151 
-159 AQEKN
+159 
-164 IEITLQK
+164 
-171 QDDLFMN
+171 
-178 GDQTLIL
+178 
-185 RMMMNLITNAIN
+185 
-197 YGKTNGHIHII
+197 
-208 LKVEN
+208 
-213 DQIVGEVKDD
+213 IV
-223 GIGISEE
+223 
-230 HLNKI
+230 L
-235 WERFYR
+235 YR

-249 TTDDLRLG
+249 TTDDLRID

-290 GEKLFAMVL
+290 GEKIFAMVL

-389 HSNKK
+389 HSNKKQKVIH